1 MRVFWTLTVLF
12 FAVGSG
18 SIANASRARLA
29 ALGQSSSGSLFI
41 EDTRNIFL
49 NPAVLHKMKD
59 QVVFETGG
67 KDVASTPSAEG
78 LMIHRLSEDRV
89 MALALGSL
97 NRSLDNNAFA
107 ITAGGLET
115 FLPQNPL
122 EVLYGWKTE
131 TGDIGVSLYYGT
143 HSEDVYAGAGVPD
156 KTASLLT
163 LRGGL
168 EKPEYGVFGQLDLL
182 NTMDISNAGGAK
194 DEYKGMF
201 SLALGGKYN
210 LSQEGAFV
218 GGQLTMAQFNYTND
232 SAATG
237 TGSVQ
242 GLTVDYFKTLKK
254 WESGMVFAS
263 GGLNYSKRALTP
275 NGGGAVVS
283 LEDYSLPVVL
293 GLESQLNSWL
303 VARASL
309 KQNVLIDSMDSANGA
324 SDKKT
329 IHDADTTVLVG
340 MGFQVGDLTI
350 DGVLEG
356 LVAADKLNS
365 TQLLSQVSV
374 IYPF

>member
-1 MRVFWTLTVLF
+1 
-12 FAVGSG
+12 
-18 SIANASRARLA
+18 
-29 ALGQSSSGSLFI
+29 
-41 EDTRNIFL
+41 
-49 NPAVLHKMKD
+49 
-59 QVVFETGG
+59 
-67 KDVASTPSAEG
+67 
-78 LMIHRLSEDRV
+78 
-89 MALALGSL
+89 
-97 NRSLDNNAFA
+97 
-107 ITAGGLET
+107 
-115 FLPQNPL
+115 
-122 EVLYGWKTE
+122 
-131 TGDIGVSLYYGT
+131 
-143 HSEDVYAGAGVPD
+143 
-156 KTASLLT
+156 
-163 LRGGL
+163 
-168 EKPEYGVFGQLDLL
+168 
-182 NTMDISNAGGAK
+182 
-194 DEYKGMF
+194 MF